1 MISEQRNINHTNPSN
16 INSSLKHVS
25 VDTVP
30 DDLTRPLQAAREVT
44 HDFITALSDRL
55 AMAMAS
61 RDPHSLRATNSGRNP
76 ELGRVDKAA
85 TPGRMSRRASEPP
98 AVGWSTSYDDAISL
112 LSRWQQERLE
122 AANVAVADRNERII
136 EMMKVMEEEHF
147 EQLMRSASRYGA
159 SWHFRRNLFRYY
171 LMYEP
176 DLNVSGHDFKVWEFA
191 LDVIRRSLTYED
203 VPRFPELF
211 ELFETAG
218 LGLTSGGVYRLGFAS
233 KLKQQMS
240 ANPQISALILDIV
253 MATLLHCDVHAVHIQ
268 LVAPRFED
276 WQQRMPFGI
285 EIPGPFRLRVED
297 DG

>member
-1 MISEQRNINHTNPSN
+1 M
-16 INSSLKHVS
+16 
-25 VDTVP
+25 
-30 DDLTRPLQAAREVT
+30 VT
-44 HDFITALSDRL
+44 HDFITGLSDRL

-61 RDPHSLRATNSGRNP
+61 KDHPHSLRATNSGRNP
-76 ELGRVDKAA
+76 ELGRVDKAG

-122 AANVAVADRNERII
+122 AANAAVADRNERII
-136 EMMKVMEEEHF
+136 EMMEVMKEEHF
-147 EQLMRSASRYGA
+147 DQLMRWASRYGA

-176 DLNVSGHDFKVWEFA
+176 DLNVSEHDFKVWESA
-191 LDVIRRSLTYED
+191 LDVIRRSLTYEN
-203 VPRFPELF
+203 VPQFPELF

-218 LGLTSGGVYRLGFAS
+218 LGLTDGGVYRLGFAS

-240 ANPQISALILDIV
+240 ANPQIAALILDIV

-268 LVAPRFED
+268 LVAPS
-276 WQQRMPFGI
+276 
-285 EIPGPFRLRVED
+285 LRGLAAADAIWDRDPWPVPTTC
-297 DG
+297 GG